1 MLLTLIIGYVVFVA
15 VVALT
20 QRRLI
25 YFPARFA
32 PATAEARAAQN
43 GLSPWRNASGG
54 IIGWQMRAR
63 GASTASVLVVHGNAG
78 SAADRDYLARSLHDA
93 EAVDVFV
100 LEYPGYGAR
109 GGEPSRSSFL
119 AAGEEAFVLLPSDRP
134 RYLVGES
141 LGAGVVAHLAGARP
155 GEVAGL
161 ALLVPFHNLPWVAQR
176 QMPFLPANWL
186 LRDRF
191 SPVDDLKHYRGPV
204 KVVIAG
210 HDEVIPA
217 ESGRRLFDAYEGPKD
232 LQVFPGA
239 RHNDVAGQSPEW
251 WREVFA
257 FWRTNAPVKS
267 P

>member
-1 MLLTLIIGYVVFVA
+1 MLLTLLIGYAVFVA
-15 VVALT
+15 VIALT

-43 GLSPWRNASGG
+43 GFSPWRNASGD
-54 IIGWQMRAR
+54 ILGWQMRAR
-63 GASTASVLVVHGNAG
+63 GTPTASVLVVHGNAG
-78 SAADRDYLARSLHDA
+78 SAVDRDYLARPLHEAA
-93 EAVDVFV
+93 EVNVFV

-109 GGEPSRSSFL
+109 GGEPSRPNFL
-119 AAGEEAFVLLPSDRP
+119 AAGEEAFALLPADKP
-134 RYLVGES
+134 RYIVGES
-141 LGAGVVAHLAGARP
+141 LGAGVAAHLAGAHP
-155 GEVAGL
+155 NEVAGL

-176 QMPFLPANWL
+176 QMPFLPADWL

-191 SPVDDLKHYRGPV
+191 SPVDDLKRYRGPV
-204 KVVIAG
+204 KVVIAER
-210 HDEVIPA
+210 DEVIPA

-239 RHNDVAGQSPEW
+239 RHNDVATQSPAW

-257 FWRTNAPVKS
+257 FWRTYAPVKS